1 MAGEVVLTAANS
13 VSNEVEA
20 DSARQLRI
28 FKETLLRGASDQSR
42 VDAALELLHRGDKY
56 AWEIL
61 LQALVSEDNAPAR
74 RAVCRGLIKS
84 KAWSDIERSKQDFLE
99 PLLGILVDYEGEDTK
114 LAAEALN
121 IFEYSQVG
129 GRLRQLLG
137 AELER
142 RVRLNVIEA
151 LKLWSDKGAISELIS
166 LVDDSDEEVAAAAE
180 KALQETFGIPEGTDK
195 EDLKSI
201 VRDLQRKRPIEIIR
215 DLMTVQRE
223 RLAAQREQMRLLE
236 ARRDQWQKLYLGALD
251 KEYQGL
257 ADDVGRGKM
266 LVEKLSVEF
275 SAVKLWALGK
285 VSGYVGGTPEGLREK
300 LIALVSDNDA
310 KVRLETARVL
320 SKMSAL
326 DPAAKLLE
334 QLKVEQDGEAALA
347 IFEALGEACFF
358 AFSPGSPVTVSVEV
372 RDQTLEFAGQYVVD
386 ADSAR
391 AGKGAEVIR
400 KLLVLGGVE
409 ESEASGYLELVASRY
424 VQSKSNDAVLAG
436 ELLNVMARLCAQG
449 SGSRD
454 LAISLFGEF
463 FHESLTTSD
472 NTSLREAAVRGLI
485 NVDKTEA
492 LKLLKEGNFSDDS
505 SAVIRKLLIDLA
517 GQIGGPE
524 EIDWLSGKLNVNGNG
539 ASAWQAILAI
549 LTRQDS
555 TLVAEWADK
564 LAQTEPGSDRV
575 RELLELAEKKADA
588 QKDDVFLSAIRIK
601 LVELYGQR
609 NDYVRVIEYCNKLL
623 AGRVVLQV
631 KEKVELTLLTA
642 YMKTTDF
649 TKAGELIS
657 ARLTEKKD
665 LSSDDASVWRIN
677 SYLNSEQVDVETKK
691 ALLDVLV
698 TTRQQGLD
706 CPKWAEQ
713 LKLWQ
718 KKFNLQKGQ
727 QEEVE
732 KPVEGETPAE
742 KPKEGATQN

>member
-1 MAGEVVLTAANS
+1 
-13 VSNEVEA
+13 
-20 DSARQLRI
+20 LRI

-42 VDAALELLHRGDKY
+42 VDSAIELLHRGDKY

-84 KAWSDIERSKQDFLE
+84 KAWGDIERSKQDFLE
-99 PLLGILVDYEGEDTK
+99 PLLGILVDYEGEDAK

-121 IFEYSQVG
+121 IFEYSEIG
-129 GRLRQLLG
+129 ARLRQLVGSEGLD
-137 AELER
+137 R

-151 LKLWSDKGAISELIS
+151 LKLWSDKEAISELIG

-180 KALQETFGIPEGTDK
+180 KALQETFGIPEDTNK

-223 RLAAQREQMRLLE
+223 RLAAQREQMRRLE
-236 ARRDQWQKLYLGALD
+236 AQRDQWQKLYLAALD
-251 KEYQGL
+251 REYQGL
-257 ADDVGRGKM
+257 ADDVVRGKM
-266 LVEKLSVEF
+266 LVEKLSGEF

-285 VSGYVGGTPEGLREK
+285 ISGYAGDTPEGLREK

-310 KVRLETARVL
+310 KVRLETARIL

-334 QLKVEQDGEAALA
+334 QLKVEQDGEAAPA

-372 RDQTLEFAGQYVVD
+372 RDQTLEFAGRYVVD
-386 ADSAR
+386 TDSSR
-391 AGKGAEVIR
+391 ANKGAEVIR

-409 ESEASGYLELVASRY
+409 ESAASGYLELVASRY
-424 VQSKSNDAVLAG
+424 SQAKSNDAVLAG
-436 ELLNVMARLCAQG
+436 ELLNVMARLCAPG

-454 LAISLFGEF
+454 LAVSLFGEF
-463 FHESLTTSD
+463 FNESLAAAD

-485 NVDKTEA
+485 NVDKTKA
-492 LKLLKEGNFSDDS
+492 LKLLKEGKFADDN

-517 GQIGGPE
+517 GQIGSPG
-524 EIDWLSGKLNVNGNG
+524 EIEWLAGKLKVNGNG
-539 ASAWQAILAI
+539 GSAWQAILAI

-555 TLVAEWADK
+555 ALVAEWADK

-575 RELLELAEKKADA
+575 RELLELAEKKAEA
-588 QKDDVFLSAIRIK
+588 QKDDVFLSAIRMK

-609 NDYVRVIEYCNKLL
+609 NDYVRVIEYSSKLL
-623 AGRVVLQV
+623 SGQFGPGV

-642 YMKTTDF
+642 YMKTADF

-657 ARLTEKKD
+657 ARLTAKKD
-665 LSSDDASVWRIN
+665 LSSDDASVGRIE
-677 SYLNSEQVDVETKK
+677 SYLTSEEVGVEAKK

-698 TTRQQGLD
+698 ATRQQGLD

-713 LKLWQ
+713 VKLWQ
-718 KKFNLQKGQ
+718 KNFTLQKEQ
-727 QEEVE
+727 QEEVQ
-732 KPVEGETPAE
+732 KPVEANTPAE
-742 KPKEGATQN
+742 KPKADATQN